1 MRTMI
6 WRMTKAVILVT
17 KAIMTRIT
25 LDVNNKGNNNNNNSN
40 RNNNNVTGSKDDDD
54 SNKY

>member
-6 WRMTKAVILVT
+6 WKMTMVT
-17 KAIMTRIT
+17 KAIMMRIT
-25 LDVNNKGNNNNNNSN
+25 LDVNNKGNNNNNIA
-40 RNNNNVTGSKDDDD
+40 GSKDDDD

>member
-25 LDVNNKGNNNNNNSN
+25 KDVNNKGNNNNNNSN
-40 RNNNNVTGSKDDDD
+40 SNNNNITGSNDDDD
-54 SNKY
+54 SKKY